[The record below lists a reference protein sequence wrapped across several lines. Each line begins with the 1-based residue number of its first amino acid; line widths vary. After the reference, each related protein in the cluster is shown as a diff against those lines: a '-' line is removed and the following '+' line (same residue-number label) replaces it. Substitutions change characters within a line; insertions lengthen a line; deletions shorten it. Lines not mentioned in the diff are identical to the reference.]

1 MNDIQLIFEDTE
13 RISVDLSIVKQC
25 DMIEGYRASYLID
38 GRFHYDICLENVNL
52 LIDVSPKNQKKIR
65 RVKPDDEYYEST
77 AGEGMY
83 CIQKLL
89 VDTSVNGIIADGIYY
104 SVIYLAGDERKN
116 ICEHTMLVNGECSA
130 LLLSLKLE
138 PPKYPVGSEVN

>member
-1 MNDIQLIFEDTE
+1 MNDIQLIFENTE
-13 RISVDLSIVKQC
+13 RISVDLSIVEQC
-25 DMIEGYRASYLID
+25 DLIEGYRASYLID

-52 LIDVSPKNQKKIR
+52 LIDVSPRNQKKIR

-89 VDTSVNGIIADGIYY
+89 EDTSVNGIIADGMYY
-104 SVIYLAGDERKN
+104 SVIYIAGNEHKN
-116 ICEHTMLVNGECSA
+116 ICEHTMLVNGENGA